1 MSKFYQQL
9 TEAFNEAEEET
20 LEAIS
25 TYITDV
31 VVAHARNGSGRMI
44 QLHKDKV
51 SKSIPFRAIENY
63 LTKEGVDFTMDA
75 SKNVITFTLGD

>member
-1 MSKFYQQL
+1 MSKFTQQL

-20 LEAIS
+20 LDAIS

-44 QLHKDKV
+44 QLHKDNV

-63 LTKEGVDFTMDA
+63 LTNEGVNFTMDA
-75 SKNVITFTLGD
+75 SKNVITFTLEG